1 MKNEFLYING
11 DYVKPSSNEYIDV
24 ENPANGEFFS
34 KVAKANEDDI
44 NKAIKAGDKAFKSW
58 SKKKLSDRIKYVEDF
73 NNWMV
78 ENEERFLDTML
89 LELGVP
95 KYFSKEAQFNK
106 QVKRV
111 ENFIKQVKTIDKK
124 IQMEKGFVNY
134 EPIGLIAAI
143 TPWNYPLGQII
154 QKVIPAVLTGNTVV
168 LKPASITP
176 LTAHLLV
183 EGFDKVELPKGVLNL
198 ITGKG
203 SEVGN
208 VLNKSELV
216 RKISFTGSTDAGIK
230 VAQDGLESVKNIT
243 LELGG
248 KSPAVFIDESEIE
261 SGVKTVLDS
270 IFLNTGQTC
279 SALSRIV
286 VLKDVKDKLIK
297 ELLDQAKNYTVG
309 EPNNDKTMIG
319 PLSSKEQ
326 YDKVIS
332 YIKKGESEG
341 GEIIYQGDKKFDKG
355 YFVNPVIFDKVTKN
369 MTIHKD
375 EIFGP
380 VLAIE
385 EAEDIKEAIEI
396 ANDVK
401 YGLSAAVFGQEEKAL
416 DLALKIKSGQVIVNS
431 TNGDT
436 NLPFGGYKQSGIG
449 REGGIFGLMEYLEV
463 KSIHID

>member
-24 ENPANGEFFS
+24 ENPANGEFFT

-355 YFVNPVIFDKVTKN
+355 YFVNPVIFDKVTKD

-449 REGGIFGLMEYLEV
+449 REGGIFGLMEYL
-463 KSIHID
+463 D

>member
-24 ENPANGEFFS
+24 ENPANGEFFT

-355 YFVNPVIFDKVTKN
+355 YFVNPVIFDKVTKD

>member
-24 ENPANGEFFS
+24 ENPANGEFFT

-309 EPNNDKTMIG
+309 DPNNDKTMIG

-355 YFVNPVIFDKVTKN
+355 YFVNPVIFDKVTKD

-463 KSIHID
+463 KSIHIE

>member
-355 YFVNPVIFDKVTKN
+355 YFVNPVIFDKVTKD

>member
-24 ENPANGEFFS
+24 ENPANGEFFT

-297 ELLDQAKNYTVG
+297 QLLDQAKNYTVG

-355 YFVNPVIFDKVTKN
+355 YFVNPVIFDKVTKD